1 MMVSIIALL
10 AAWLTAG
17 SPLPWQIYTDNNA
30 AFQVEIPGNFQHQE
44 DSIETAIGTLVYHR
58 YLCLPY
64 DKQTEISHFS
74 VHFSQY
80 PSGTIPPDSIGLI
93 KEMLKETVES
103 TASNLEAA
111 VIYTDDIL
119 LEDKFHGIFW
129 RMDLKDG
136 KAIAK
141 SRAYFVNDRF
151 YMLQTLSPPQ
161 NNKNADADRF
171 FESFKLLQ
179 E

>member
-1 MMVSIIALL
+1 
-10 AAWLTAG
+10 
-17 SPLPWQIYTDNNA
+17 
-30 AFQVEIPGNFQHQE
+30 
-44 DSIETAIGTLVYHR
+44 
-58 YLCLPY
+58 
-64 DKQTEISHFS
+64 
-74 VHFSQY
+74 
-80 PSGTIPPDSIGLI
+80 
-93 KEMLKETVES
+93 
-103 TASNLEAA
+103 
-111 VIYTDDIL
+111 
-119 LEDKFHGIFW
+119 
-129 RMDLKDG
+129 MDLKDG